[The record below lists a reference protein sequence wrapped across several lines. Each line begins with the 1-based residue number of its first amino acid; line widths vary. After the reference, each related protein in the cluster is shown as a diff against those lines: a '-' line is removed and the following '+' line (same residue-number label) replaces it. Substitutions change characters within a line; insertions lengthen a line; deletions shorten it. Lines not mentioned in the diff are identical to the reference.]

1 MIESPVLFASKIEFW
16 VKNLWQNKYFLLL

>member
-1 MIESPVLFASKIEFW
+1 MIECPLLFASKIEFW